1 VLTCIS
7 YTVPTDEGE
16 LEPGK
21 RLHNWLWYI
30 NLPEGSVEYTEVMTD
45 VNGKIHSGTVPRGL
59 IRSAAWE
66 NMRSIG
72 SSKCPPGIVA
82 MLEKTKSPFVTKVYD
97 VTSTKASFHEGK
109 VFLVGDALF
118 TLRPNVGM
126 STTHAAYDCE
136 MLEQVVEG
144 KMTPAQWEKSVLRF
158 GNAQQRFAMMVSSY
172 GLGTKLQLVLNGL
185 RWLFLLLGQKLG
197 LM

>member
-1 VLTCIS
+1 M
-7 YTVPTDEGE
+7 
-16 LEPGK
+16 
-21 RLHNWLWYI
+21 HNWLWYI
-30 NLPEGSVEYTEVMTD
+30 TLPEGSAEYTEVMTD

-59 IRSAAWE
+59 IRSAPWE
-66 NMRSIG
+66 NLRSIG

-109 VFLVGDALF
+109 VFLVGDAPF

-136 MLEQVVEG
+136 MLE
-144 KMTPAQWEKSVLRF
+144 
-158 GNAQQRFAMMVSSY
+158 
-172 GLGTKLQLVLNGL
+172 
-185 RWLFLLLGQKLG
+185 
-197 LM
+197 